1 VKLNVNT
8 WMGFRTFI
16 GGIFAIS
23 ALTLGMYL
31 VEAGDRSDAF
41 LAFAG
46 GVVGVMGT
54 LAGKSAISS
63 LSNGSGIRGAMNS
76 LMTDAK
82 PGSPAPPKKSETKSA
97 PPQENG

>member
-1 VKLNVNT
+1 MKPNLQT

-16 GGIFAIS
+16 GAIFSIS

-41 LAFAG
+41 FAFAG

-54 LAGKSAISS
+54 LAGKSAISA
-63 LSNGSGIRGAMNS
+63 LSNGTGWRGAANAF
-76 LMTDAK
+76 LTDAK
-82 PGSPAPPKKSETKSA
+82 PGDPAPPKK